1 MTLASLGVAIWTGE
15 VSNSHRMD
23 EDDLCSPDRPTR
35 RLRLGHRTCLA
46 SAARVSRVGLRQSV
60 GASSSRAR
68 SQTRCK
74 EEKRMECIIIIV
86 RGLGSLPK
94 AMRTPPRIYIFPSGT
109 SNCLL
114 QLGRCNVAI
123 KSIYIMH
130 LPPFGYLTTLP
141 PRETGLDYFTN
152 RGSSLLT

>member
-1 MTLASLGVAIWTGE
+1 MIV
-15 VSNSHRMD
+15 
-23 EDDLCSPDRPTR
+23 CSPDRGAGGPTR

-60 GASSSRAR
+60 GASSPSR
-68 SQTRCK
+68 SQTTCK
-74 EEKRMECIIIIV
+74 GEERMECMIMIIII
-86 RGLGSLPK
+86 RALGNIADSNADTTRL
-94 AMRTPPRIYIFPSGT
+94 YICSSGT
-109 SNCLL
+109 SKCLL

-130 LPPFGYLTTLP
+130 LPRKSYLTSLP

-152 RGSSLLT
+152 RGSSTLGTVPPVARVGKVAREY